1 MEKSLAEMNM
11 AVQLNPINKNR
22 LPPVLRDNQRVKD
35 IIYLICTNSCI
46 FDRVSVYIK
55 AKYVLFVHESTS
67 ASKRIIFVI
76 LSCFDLF
83 SFSIYH

>member
-35 IIYLICTNSCI
+35 IIYLDMYQYMYT
-46 FDRVSVYIK
+46 
-55 AKYVLFVHESTS
+55 
-67 ASKRIIFVI
+67 
-76 LSCFDLF
+76 
-83 SFSIYH
+83 